1 MGNSSSVLKIY
12 DDQKVGVVAQVILN
26 GYDIRAGETT
36 VPHGAMRS
44 FKIVQG
50 DLWAHWN
57 VQATL
62 ILSDDSGQEATV
74 KVAALPADHDSFGL
88 IEFL

>member
-1 MGNSSSVLKIY
+1 MTKSSKVLKVY
-12 DDQKVGVVAQVILN
+12 DDQRRVVVAQVILN

-50 DLWAHWN
+50 DLWAPWN
-57 VQATL
+57 IQAAL
-62 ILSDDSGQEATV
+62 ILSNDVGQEASV
-74 KVAALPADHDSFGL
+74 KVAALPADEDGFGL